1 MKSKIFIFLLA
12 LLSISKSWSQIIP
25 EPTNYALLG
34 GNFKVPAQVLIAG
47 DEVFAKYFL
56 KDKLENYT
64 QRSIKLTISE
74 PLAQIVLKINKQK
87 YAKLPQ
93 GAYNLNVSKTKI
105 IIEALDNEG
114 LMNGVTTLLQLFP
127 TKPQRDIAIKTQQI
141 NDSPRFAWR
150 GLMLDVSRHFFTVAD
165 VKSYI
170 DQMALYKFNIL
181 HWHLSDDEGWRVEI
195 KSLPKLTE
203 KGAWNVKREGYF
215 GNFEPA
221 KENEK
226 ADYGGFYTQEQ
237 IKEVVAYA
245 KQRGVEIVPE
255 IDVPGHSLA
264 AIAAYPELGLVPE
277 AKNYKVRSGEK
288 IMDWDKHPV
297 ESIVNNSLHPASE
310 TTYLYMDKIF
320 TEIAQLFPFDY
331 IHIGG
336 DECAKNF
343 WENNT
348 DVKALM
354 QKENLK
360 NQEEVQSYFTKRL
373 VKMINA
379 KGKKVIGWDEIL
391 EGGLA
396 PGAAVMS
403 WRGEKGGIEAAK
415 QGHEVVMTPN
425 NYAYL
430 DYMQGDSAIESK
442 VYQKLRLKKVYS
454 FDPVP
459 VGVDPKWIKGG
470 QGNLWTEQVYNLR
483 YAQYMTWP
491 RALALSE
498 CLWCEPTKKSWTSFQ
513 QKLETHFGRLTDQMI
528 NYSPA
533 LYDPDIVV
541 KNSNNQLEIT
551 LTPEADNLKIHYS
564 WDNSPP
570 DIFYPIVTKPITIPN
585 GASQLKVITS
595 KNGKILG
602 RMMVWSIENLRA
614 RAAKTK

>member
-1 MKSKIFIFLLA
+1 MKIKFIILA
-12 LLSISKSWSQIIP
+12 LTLLCNHAGRSQIIP
-25 EPTNYALLG
+25 EPVTNTIMG
-34 GNFKVPAQVLIAG
+34 GNFKLPAQVLIAG
-47 DEVFAKYFL
+47 DEEFAKYFL
-56 KDKLENYT
+56 KEKLENYT
-64 QRSIKLTISE
+64 QRTIKLTISE
-74 PLAQIVLKINKQK
+74 PLAHIVLKINKQK
-87 YAKLPQ
+87 YTKLAK
-93 GAYNLNVSKTKI
+93 GAYNINVTTKKI
-105 IIEALDNEG
+105 TLEALDNEG
-114 LMNGVTTLLQLFP
+114 LVNGVTTLLQLFP
-127 TKPQRDIAIKTQQI
+127 TKPQKDIII
-141 NDSPRFAWR
+141 NAQKIYDSPRFAWR

-226 ADYGGFYTQEQ
+226 ANYGGFYTQKQ
-237 IKEVVAYA
+237 IKEVIIYA
-245 KQRGVEIVPE
+245 KQRGIDIVPE

-277 AKNYKVRSGEK
+277 AQKYKVRSGEK
-288 IMDWDKHPV
+288 IMNWDKHPV
-297 ESIVNNSLHPASE
+297 ESIINNSLHPASE
-310 TTYLYMDKIF
+310 STYLYMDKIF
-320 TEIAQLFPFDY
+320 TEIAQLFPFEY

-343 WENNT
+343 WENNAE
-348 DVKALM
+348 VKTLM

-360 NQEEVQSYFTKRL
+360 NMEEVQSYFTKRL

-396 PGAAVMS
+396 QGAAVMS

-459 VGVDPKWIKGG
+459 AGIDPKWIKGG
-470 QGNLWTEQVYNLR
+470 QGNLWTEQIYNLR

-498 CLWCEPTKKSWTSFQ
+498 CLWSEPAKKSWPNFQ
-513 QKLETHFGRLTDQMI
+513 KKLETHFGRLTNQMI
-528 NYSPA
+528 NYCPS

-541 KNSNNQLEIT
+541 KNNNNQLEIT
-551 LTPEADNLKIHYS
+551 LIPEADNLTIHYS

-570 DIFYPIVTKPITIPN
+570 DLFYPVAIKPLAVPN

-595 KNGKILG
+595 KNGKIVG
-602 RMMVWSIENLRA
+602 RMMVWSLENLKA
-614 RAAKTK
+614 RAAKTI